1 MTVFRMAKIQI
12 FKTGFL
18 FGFCYT
24 CNVVLKAQNI
34 NNPILR
40 PTGRSVGLADEAL
53 RCVQNAHYY
62 VMIVACLRHAGFRVH
77 TSTPHCASLREA
89 YAGLLK
95 YRAFGTLV
103 ETRCLQN
110 GQFNFNVL
118 EPNYFQRPDGIFQG
132 VDPAHS
138 G

>member
-1 MTVFRMAKIQI
+1 MTVFWMAKIQI

-24 CNVVLKAQNI
+24 SNAVLKAQNI

-40 PTGRSVGLADEAL
+40 LTGRSVGLADEAL
-53 RCVQNAHYY
+53 RCVQNARYY

-95 YRAFGTLV
+95 YRASGTLV
-103 ETRCLQN
+103 GTRCLQ
-110 GQFNFNVL
+110 
-118 EPNYFQRPDGIFQG
+118 
-132 VDPAHS
+132 H
-138 G
+138 